1 MLKENRIKILN
12 YSFLIIAVI
21 LSFGGVSTCCLSYG
35 HGLGDILYLFPLW
48 LLTFIYFILVVFL
61 KRKIKE
67 SIFVPIIFGIILSFF
82 IVNIFFN
89 KGPECSCNFFNIE
102 NDVHFSTVET
112 VESLDIN

>member
-67 SIFVPIIFGIILSFF
+67 SVFVPIIFGIILSFF
-82 IVNIFFN
+82 NCRNGRKFRHQLSQEQMFN
-89 KGPECSCNFFNIE
+89 KNFDANS
-102 NDVHFSTVET
+102 NK
-112 VESLDIN
+112 N